1 MFTGATWLHLPTD
14 PPRLAGW
21 VDFEW
26 SVLSASVIATQAPWV
41 RAQRWWTLPES
52 GALFL
57 GAPRHHL
64 RAAYLLDRHGFVTEW
79 SQPDGRTRRLGHP
92 ATLDDLVRV
101 LRLAFF
107 DETGFRQL
115 PWVTTTDEEADAD
128 LRDAWNRA
136 YGHLLDVP
144 APAAGRAG
152 TLTPEQQKT
161 DVLRARHLQPTVRQI
176 GHLRALLDARLRED
190 RTRGQ

>member
-1 MFTGATWLHLPTD
+1 M
-14 PPRLAGW
+14 
-21 VDFEW
+21 
-26 SVLSASVIATQAPWV
+26 
-41 RAQRWWTLPES
+41 
-52 GALFL
+52 
-57 GAPRHHL
+57 
-64 RAAYLLDRHGFVTEW
+64 
-79 SQPDGRTRRLGHP
+79 
-92 ATLDDLVRV
+92 
-101 LRLAFF
+101 F

-115 PWVTTTDEEADAD
+115 PWVTTTDEETDAD

-136 YGHLLDVP
+136 YGHLLDLP
-144 APAAGRAG
+144 APVAGGAG